1 MKDSKS
7 VLAKWL
13 RRRQA
18 PSDTRAFRDFLGRQ
32 AAFIAQKTVI
42 DYCRVKS
49 GRSEQV
55 LFADPD
61 FRAALDHCRWEVFL
75 AALADTA
82 ALAEGWLR
90 PHAPGREPAL
100 AAALV
105 GLHAAILA
113 ESLALAGRDQ
123 PAEAVPAAIAA
134 HLARL
139 QLAPPHPANTMPL
152 AAEAPLLATLPIHPD
167 QRRGEEPSILGA
179 LRFHVVTTQ
188 QEMERRFDAPATA
201 RLLLAS
207 SPDA

>member
-1 MKDSKS
+1 M
-7 VLAKWL
+7 LAKWL
-13 RRRQA
+13 RGRRG
-18 PSDTRAFRDFLGRQ
+18 PSDPAAFRVFLGRQ

-55 LFADPD
+55 LFADRD
-61 FRAALDHCRWEVFL
+61 FRAALEHCRWEVYL
-75 AALADTA
+75 AVLADTA
-82 ALAEGWLR
+82 ALAEAWLR
-90 PHAPGREPAL
+90 PHAPGEEAPL
-100 AAALV
+100 ATALV

-113 ESLALAGRDQ
+113 ESSASAGQDR
-123 PAEAVPAAIAA
+123 PTAEVPAAIAA

-139 QLAPPHPANTMPL
+139 QLAPPRPANTLPL

-188 QEMERRFDAPATA
+188 QEMERRFDAPAIA
-201 RLLLAS
+201 RLLLAT
-207 SPDA
+207 PANA